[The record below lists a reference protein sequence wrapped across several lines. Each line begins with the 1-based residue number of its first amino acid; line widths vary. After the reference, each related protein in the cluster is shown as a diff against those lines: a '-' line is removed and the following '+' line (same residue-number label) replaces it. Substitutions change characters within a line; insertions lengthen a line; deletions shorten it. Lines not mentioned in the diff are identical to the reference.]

1 MVRNNLWGDLQHLT
15 WDELQDES
23 GMKEILT
30 PDGLGSGEWE
40 YPYLPPVE
48 VKGNIGVPGDVIT
61 LSDFGFRERY
71 DRIIVLYDKSL
82 PITETTRL
90 WVDKN
95 PSEGTHDY
103 EPVRIMES
111 LNSLLV
117 AVRKVTVSG

>member
-1 MVRNNLWGDLQHLT
+1 MKPLRKNLRKLWISIPIRSLTWGMVRNNLWGDLQHLT

-71 DRIIVLYDKSL
+71 DRIIVL
-82 PITETTRL
+82 
-90 WVDKN
+90 
-95 PSEGTHDY
+95 
-103 EPVRIMES
+103 
-111 LNSLLV
+111 
-117 AVRKVTVSG
+117 